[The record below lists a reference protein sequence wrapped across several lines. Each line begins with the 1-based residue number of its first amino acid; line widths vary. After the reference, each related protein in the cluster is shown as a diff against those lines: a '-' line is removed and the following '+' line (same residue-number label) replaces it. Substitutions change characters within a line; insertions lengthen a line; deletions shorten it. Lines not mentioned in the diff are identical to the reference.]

1 MAETIQPIITTSGIN
16 AMALANGDT
25 QSVLISH
32 ISLGTSA
39 YTPNKSI
46 TRLKS
51 ERIRVTIDSFHKS
64 SADTVQLKA
73 TVKPTSNIWINEIGF
88 WCNNGHTL
96 FAVYSKPQNSGEG
109 LFLLNK
115 DIKTTLSYALKVADF
130 ATKNVTVQV
139 KTDVDMLANIINIHE
154 SKLDPHSQYVKKVD
168 IATLSKK
175 GVVQL
180 TDTVNNLTTTAITPN
195 AVQKANVIQDNNLN
209 SFKTAVTNKHNG
221 YDKLL
226 SSLTKKYT
234 ALTAEDEALKREI
247 EEFKLNVTSL
257 KAKDIAIDRVNNT
270 QTAQIKTLNNEVTGL
285 KSEDGIIKTSIDTLS
300 KKIASEQVTQ
310 NNNINARLLTA
321 TFNTSQSAQDTKINK
336 NITDI
341 NNINQ
346 YNIAQDNTI
355 ATKANKSYVDD
366 ELSKKLN
373 KTGDTATGRINF
385 NGALGS
391 NDIYS
396 IGNSSIRMR
405 ADIAC
410 DFYANNQKMVYIN
423 QSKLGVICDLD
434 FHNMMICSNINTNN
448 YDGFWHDDT
457 ANTWY
462 FQSDKPRKS
471 KEELRSI
478 LRANDFK
485 SDNGNSLAQAVQ
497 FKTLDNKINLND
509 LKELKHAGI
518 YRQEFNRNTVGLNY
532 PADYAGVLEVLPSA
546 YTVLQ
551 RYTTYNTGEQWFRHT
566 DNSRNFG
573 SWTCITQKA
582 VKRDGDTF
590 SGSLT
595 TTGDIKAHYIK
606 AKSGNYEGTFASDE
620 ESTRIYNFNNKY
632 NLRLKNNKSLHYGVS
647 KDDLGDVIHCRDLK
661 AQDLDTLKGVGNFGV
676 YRQQQEIESLPTNIK
691 NKYPSE
697 IEGVLEVLPTAYGSL
712 QRFTD
717 IGGAEFKRFEV
728 GNEWTPWDGRQL
740 KGKFIKRLNQYS
752 DLKAGQFIQLP
763 KYWSVL
769 IFHTSIS
776 PNATSLQ
783 LTDPSEGHKQ
793 FQVFYFRTTLEQ
805 SQLNKNTIYSRS
817 YGNNGAE
824 TCYFHILHNE
834 PTKLYTSNYVHG
846 YAQDNTILIY
856 AI

>member
-1 MAETIQPIITTSGIN
+1 MNAILTNNGKLKLHQILASNQNLGQLYFAVGDNSTNRATSNTRLYNQKFQADISSIEVENSSVIFECTIPQNAGGFWIKEIGIFEKATNKLLVTSTLPPSYKTADPTALKSTIIRLYLTIDN
-16 AMALANGDT
+16 A
-25 QSVLISH
+25 S
-32 ISLGTSA
+32 
-39 YTPNKSI
+39 SI
-46 TRLKS
+46 T
-51 ERIRVTIDSFHKS
+51 V
-64 SADTVQLKA
+64 
-73 TVKPTSNIWINEIGF
+73 NY
-88 WCNNGHTL
+88 NNSI
-96 FAVYSKPQNSGEG
+96 A
-109 LFLLNK
+109 
-115 DIKTTLSYALKVADF
+115 F
-130 ATKNVTVQV
+130 ATKQNLIPKKITESTGNQV
-139 KTDVDMLANIINIHE
+139 ATDGHTHE
-154 SKLDPHSQYVKKVD
+154 IEKATTVKKGIV
-168 IATLSKK
+168 K
-175 GVVQL
+175 
-180 TDTVNNLTTTAITPN
+180 LTTAVNTSNDTAITPK
-195 AVQKANVIQDNNLN
+195 AVLTSVQKINNDI
-209 SFKTAVTNKHNG
+209 TT
-221 YDKLL
+221 
-226 SSLTKKYT
+226 
-234 ALTAEDEALKREI
+234 LKQS
-247 EEFKLNVTSL
+247 V
-257 KAKDIAIDRVNNT
+257 A
-270 QTAQIKTLNNEVTGL
+270 
-285 KSEDGIIKTSIDTLS
+285 
-300 KKIASEQVTQ
+300 
-310 NNNINARLLTA
+310 
-321 TFNTSQSAQDTKINK
+321 TSQSAQDTKINK

-341 NNINQ
+341 ANINK
-346 YNIAQDNTI
+346 YNLRQDET
-355 ATKANKSYVDD
+355 ATTNHTYLKNEVA
-366 ELSKKLN
+366 KKLN
-373 KTGDTATGRINF
+373 KAGDTATGRINF
-385 NGALGS
+385 NKALGT

-434 FHNMMICSNINTNN
+434 FHNMMICSNIATNN
-448 YDGFWHDDT
+448 YDGFWHDDIT
-457 ANTWY
+457 NTWY

-471 KEELRSI
+471 TTELRST

-485 SDNGNSLAQAVQ
+485 SDSGNSLAQAVQ
-497 FKTLDNKINLND
+497 FKTLDNKINLNS
-509 LKELKHAGI
+509 LNQIEHAGI

-532 PADYAGVLEVLPSA
+532 PVDYAGVLEVLPSA
-546 YTVLQ
+546 YTVMQ
-551 RYTTYNTGEQWFRHT
+551 KYTTYNTGEQWFRHT

-606 AKSGNYEGTFASDE
+606 AKSGSYEGTFASDD

-647 KDDLGDVIHCRDLK
+647 KDDLGDVIYCRDLK

-676 YRQQQEIESLPTNIK
+676 YRQQQEIESLPPNIK

-728 GNEWTPWDGRQL
+728 ENTWTPWDGRQL
-740 KGKFIKRLNQYS
+740 KGRFIKRLNQYS

-769 IFHTSIS
+769 IFHTSIR

-783 LTDPSEGHKQ
+783 LTEPSEGHMQ
-793 FQVFYFRTTLEQ
+793 FQVFYFRTTLEE
-805 SQLNKNTIYSRS
+805 SQLTKNTIYSRS